1 MLASPCWLGDAFC
14 ALIVPSLPLSR
25 GGGMGQ
31 GHIRPGRVRPPELP
45 KTGACPHP
53 PVLSSLGPALFDA

>member
-25 GGGMGQ
+25 GGGD
-31 GHIRPGRVRPPELP
+31 
-45 KTGACPHP
+45 GAGAYKAWE
-53 PVLSSLGPALFDA
+53 SASA